1 MTAPSASA
9 VSSPNPP
16 AAARAPLKILLVEDN
31 PGDALLIR
39 VMLAKVGGSQMTL
52 ERTDRLSEALKRLEQ
67 GGINAVLL
75 DLSLP
80 DSQGLETFNRIYER
94 IPQIPILILT
104 GHDDEGVAIRAVHLG
119 AQDYLLKG
127 QVDGPVLLRALLHA
141 LERKRIL
148 EALRENE
155 QRYKL
160 LIETTSDYIYT
171 VTLQNGVAGTTTH
184 GPGCVAVTGYR
195 PDDYARDS
203 TLWHRMIH
211 EDDRAAVLEDAA
223 RAIAGVPT
231 VPVEH
236 RILHKDGLLRWVKH
250 TSVSRRNERGEVIAV
265 EGIISDITERRAAEI
280 RLRNSEALYQ
290 SLVESLPQNI
300 FRKDLRGVFTFVNSG
315 FCKEL
320 GKTAAEILGRTDFDF
335 FPLEL
340 ATRYRADDE
349 RVMASQKLFESV
361 EEHVTPDGQ
370 RLYVQ
375 IVKIPLRDS
384 SERVIGIQGIF
395 WDVTAQK
402 RNEEELRRAADALRT
417 ANAEL
422 KSAQMQLIQAEKM
435 LSVAGLAAGVA
446 HEVKNPLAVLSLGVE
461 FLTHQPFAKQGD
473 FELVLKDMT
482 DAIERANLVI
492 GGLLDFSREKELE
505 LTSESVTA
513 VAERALKLISHLFSN
528 RSIEIIRQFQ
538 NDLPAIHVDRVKIE
552 QVFVNLFTNALH
564 AMPRFGTLSVR
575 AYQKILA
582 EDEAELNPGLRG
594 WDRIRTGDRV
604 VVFEIDDTGSG
615 IPDDKLSRV
624 FDPFYTT
631 KPTNEGTGLGLSVV
645 SKILELHSAMISI
658 RNRPEG
664 GVRVKLFFR
673 APPT

>member
-1 MTAPSASA
+1 MSEATPTPTPASA
-9 VSSPNPP
+9 
-16 AAARAPLKILLVEDN
+16 AERQPLKILLVEDN

-39 VMLAKVGGSQMTL
+39 VMLAKVGGSQTTL
-52 ERTDRLSEALKRLEQ
+52 DRADRLSDALKRLDL

-94 IPQIPILILT
+94 VPQIPILILT
-104 GHDDEGVAIRAVHLG
+104 SHDDEGIAVRAVHHG

-127 QVDGPVLLRALLHA
+127 QVDGPVLLRALHHA

-171 VTLQNGVAGTTTH
+171 VAIQGGVAGVTTH

-203 TLWHRMIH
+203 TLWYRMIH
-211 EDDRAAVLEDAA
+211 ADDRAAVLEDAA
-223 RAIAGVPT
+223 RAVAGLPT

-236 RILHKDGLLRWVKH
+236 RILHKDGRLRWVKH
-250 TSVSRRNERGEVIAV
+250 TSVPRRNERGEVVAV
-265 EGIISDITERRAAEI
+265 DGIISDITERRLAEE

-300 FRKDLRGVFTFVNSG
+300 FRKDLHGVFTFANAS

-320 GKTAAEILGRTDFDF
+320 GRTADQILGRTDFDF
-335 FPLEL
+335 FPHEL
-340 ATRYRADDE
+340 AARYRADDE
-349 RVMASQKLFESV
+349 RVITTQKLFEFV
-361 EEHVTPDGQ
+361 EQHVTPDGHQ
-370 RLYVQ
+370 LSVQ
-375 IVKIPLRDS
+375 VVKIPLLDS
-384 SERVIGIQGIF
+384 NRATIGIQGIF
-395 WDVTAQK
+395 WDITQQK
-402 RNEEELRRAADALRT
+402 RNEEELRRSADALRA

-422 KSAQMQLIQAEKM
+422 KSAQLQLIQAEKM

-461 FLTHQPFAKQGD
+461 FLNQQPFAKQGD
-473 FELVLKDMT
+473 LELVLKDMT
-482 DAIERANLVI
+482 DAIERANVVI

-505 LTSESVTA
+505 LTAESVTA
-513 VAERALKLISHLFSN
+513 VAERALKLISHLLAN

-538 NDLPAIHVDRVKIE
+538 NDLPAISIDRVKIE
-552 QVFVNLFTNALH
+552 QVFVNLFTNAIH

-575 AYQKILA
+575 AYQKTLA

-594 WDRIRTGDRV
+594 WDRIRAGDRV
-604 VVFEIDDTGSG
+604 VVFEIDDTGPG

-645 SKILELHSAMISI
+645 SKILELHNAMISI

-673 APPT
+673 APQS

>member
-1 MTAPSASA
+1 MTEATSTPTPAP
-9 VSSPNPP
+9 
-16 AAARAPLKILLVEDN
+16 ARPPLKILLVEDN

-39 VMLAKVGGSQMTL
+39 VMLAKAGGSQTTL
-52 ERTDRLSEALKRLEQ
+52 ERAERLSDALKRLDQ

-94 IPQIPILILT
+94 TPQIPILVLT
-104 GHDDEGVAIRAVHLG
+104 GHDDEGVAIRAVHHG

-127 QVDGPVLLRALLHA
+127 QVDGPVLLRAVLHA

-171 VTLQNGVAGTTTH
+171 VALQHGVAGATTH

-195 PDDYARDS
+195 PGDYARDS
-203 TLWHRMIH
+203 TLWYRMIH

-223 RAIAGVPT
+223 RAVAGLPT

-236 RILHKDGLLRWVKH
+236 RILHKDGRLRWVKH
-250 TSVSRRNERGEVIAV
+250 TSVSRRNERGEVVAV
-265 EGIISDITERRAAEI
+265 EGIISDITERRSAEE

-300 FRKDLRGVFTFVNSG
+300 FRKDMHGVFTFANAS

-320 GKTAAEILGRTDFDF
+320 GRTSDQILGRTDFDF
-335 FPLEL
+335 FPREL
-340 ATRYRADDE
+340 AARYRADDE
-349 RVMASQKLFESV
+349 RVIASQKLFESV
-361 EEHVTPDGQ
+361 EQHVTPEGRQ
-370 RLYVQ
+370 LSVQ
-375 IVKIPLRDS
+375 VVKIPLLDS
-384 SERVIGIQGIF
+384 NRATIGIQGIF
-395 WDVTAQK
+395 WDITQQK
-402 RNEEELRRAADALRT
+402 RNEEELRRAADALRA

-461 FLTHQPFAKQGD
+461 FLNQQPFAKHAD
-473 FELVLKDMT
+473 FEAVLKDMT

-505 LTSESVTA
+505 LTAESVIA
-513 VAERALKLISHLFSN
+513 VAERALKLINHLLAN
-528 RSIEIIRQFQ
+528 RSIEVIRQFQ
-538 NDLPAIHVDRVKIE
+538 DDLPAITIDRVKIE
-552 QVFVNLFTNALH
+552 QVFVNLFTNAVH

-575 AYQKILA
+575 AYQKTLA

-604 VVFEIDDTGSG
+604 VVFEIDDTGPG

-645 SKILELHSAMISI
+645 SKILELHNAMISL

-664 GVRVKLFFR
+664 GLRVKLFFLAR
-673 APPT
+673 QN

>member
-1 MTAPSASA
+1 MSEATPTPA
-9 VSSPNPP
+9 P
-16 AAARAPLKILLVEDN
+16 AAERQPLKILLVEDN

-52 ERTDRLSEALKRLEQ
+52 ERAERLSDALKRLDQ

-80 DSQGLETFNRIYER
+80 DSQGMETFNRIYER
-94 IPQIPILILT
+94 APQIPILVLT
-104 GHDDEGVAIRAVHLG
+104 GHDDEGVAIRAVHHG

-171 VTLQNGVAGTTTH
+171 VALQNGVAGATTH

-195 PDDYARDS
+195 PGDYARDS
-203 TLWHRMIH
+203 TLWYRMIH
-211 EDDRAAVLEDAA
+211 ADDRAAVLEDAA
-223 RAIAGVPT
+223 RAVAGQPT
-231 VPVEH
+231 TPVEH
-236 RILHKDGLLRWVKH
+236 RILHKDGRLRWVKH

-265 EGIISDITERRAAEI
+265 DGIISDITERRAAEE

-290 SLVESLPQNI
+290 SLVESLPQHI
-300 FRKDLRGVFTFVNSG
+300 FRKDLHGVFTFANAS

-320 GKTAAEILGRTDFDF
+320 GQSADQILGRTDFDF
-335 FPLEL
+335 FPHEL
-340 ATRYRADDE
+340 AARYRADDE
-349 RVMASQKLFESV
+349 RVIATQKLFESV
-361 EEHVTPDGQ
+361 EQHATPDGNQ
-370 RLYVQ
+370 LSVQ
-375 IVKIPLRDS
+375 VVKIPLFDS
-384 SERVIGIQGIF
+384 RREIIGIQGIF
-395 WDVTAQK
+395 WDITPQK
-402 RNEEELRRAADALRT
+402 RSEEELRRSADALRT

-461 FLTHQPFAKQGD
+461 FLNQQPFAKQGD
-473 FELVLKDMT
+473 FDVVLKDMT
-482 DAIERANLVI
+482 DAIERANVVI

-505 LTSESVTA
+505 LTAESVTA
-513 VAERALKLISHLFSN
+513 VAERALKLIGHLLTN
-528 RSIEIIRQFQ
+528 RSIEVVRQFQ
-538 NDLPAIHVDRVKIE
+538 NELPAITIDRVKIE
-552 QVFVNLFTNALH
+552 QVFVNLFTNAVH
-564 AMPRFGTLSVR
+564 AMPRFGSLSVR
-575 AYQKILA
+575 AYQKTLA

-615 IPDDKLSRV
+615 IPEDKLSRI

-664 GVRVKLFFR
+664 GARVKLFFR

>member
-1 MTAPSASA
+1 MTEATSTPTPAP
-9 VSSPNPP
+9 
-16 AAARAPLKILLVEDN
+16 ARPPLKILLVEDN

-39 VMLAKVGGSQMTL
+39 VMLAKVGGSQTTL
-52 ERTDRLSEALKRLEQ
+52 ERADRLSDALKRLDQ

-94 IPQIPILILT
+94 TPQIPILVLT
-104 GHDDEGVAIRAVHLG
+104 GHDDEGVAIRAVHHG

-127 QVDGPVLLRALLHA
+127 QVDGPVLLRAVLHA

-171 VTLQNGVAGTTTH
+171 VALQHGVAGATTH

-195 PDDYARDS
+195 PGDYARDS
-203 TLWHRMIH
+203 TLWYRMIH

-223 RAIAGVPT
+223 RAVAGLPT

-236 RILHKDGLLRWVKH
+236 RILHKDGRLRWVKH
-250 TSVSRRNERGEVIAV
+250 TSVSRRNERGEVVAV
-265 EGIISDITERRAAEI
+265 EGIISDITERRSAEE

-300 FRKDLRGVFTFVNSG
+300 FRKDMHGVFTFANAS

-320 GKTAAEILGRTDFDF
+320 GRTSDQILGRTDFDF
-335 FPLEL
+335 FPREL
-340 ATRYRADDE
+340 AAQYRADDE
-349 RVMASQKLFESV
+349 RVIASQKLFESV
-361 EEHVTPDGQ
+361 EQHVTPEGRQ
-370 RLYVQ
+370 LSVQ
-375 IVKIPLRDS
+375 VVKIPLLDS
-384 SERVIGIQGIF
+384 NRATIGIQGIF
-395 WDVTAQK
+395 WDITQQK
-402 RNEEELRRAADALRT
+402 RNEEELRRAADALRA

-461 FLTHQPFAKQGD
+461 FLNQQPFAKHAD
-473 FELVLKDMT
+473 FEAVLKDMT

-505 LTSESVTA
+505 LTAESVIA
-513 VAERALKLISHLFSN
+513 VAERALKLINHLLAN
-528 RSIEIIRQFQ
+528 RSIEVIRQFQ
-538 NDLPAIHVDRVKIE
+538 DDLPAITIDRVKIE
-552 QVFVNLFTNALH
+552 QVFVNLFTNAVH

-575 AYQKILA
+575 AYQKTLA

-604 VVFEIDDTGSG
+604 VVFEIDDTGPG

-645 SKILELHSAMISI
+645 SKILELHNAMISL

-664 GVRVKLFFR
+664 GLRVKLFFLAR
-673 APPT
+673 QN

>member
-1 MTAPSASA
+1 MTEATSTPTPAP
-9 VSSPNPP
+9 
-16 AAARAPLKILLVEDN
+16 ARPPLKILLVEDN

-39 VMLAKVGGSQMTL
+39 VMLAKVGGSQTTL
-52 ERTDRLSEALKRLEQ
+52 ERADRLSDALKRLDQ

-94 IPQIPILILT
+94 TPQIPILVLT
-104 GHDDEGVAIRAVHLG
+104 GHDDEGVAIRAVHHG

-127 QVDGPVLLRALLHA
+127 QVDGPVLLRAVLHA

-171 VTLQNGVAGTTTH
+171 VALQHGVAGATTH

-195 PDDYARDS
+195 PGDYARDS
-203 TLWHRMIH
+203 TLWYRMIH

-223 RAIAGVPT
+223 RAVAGLPT

-236 RILHKDGLLRWVKH
+236 RILHKDGRLRWVKH
-250 TSVSRRNERGEVIAV
+250 TSVSRRNERGEVVAV
-265 EGIISDITERRAAEI
+265 EGIISDITERRSAEE

-300 FRKDLRGVFTFVNSG
+300 FRKDLHGVFTFANAS

-320 GKTAAEILGRTDFDF
+320 GRTSDQILGRTDFDF
-335 FPLEL
+335 FPREL
-340 ATRYRADDE
+340 AARYRADDE
-349 RVMASQKLFESV
+349 RVIASQKLFESV
-361 EEHVTPDGQ
+361 EQHVTPEGRQ
-370 RLYVQ
+370 LSVQ
-375 IVKIPLRDS
+375 VVKIPLLDS
-384 SERVIGIQGIF
+384 NRATIGIQGIF
-395 WDVTAQK
+395 WDITQQK
-402 RNEEELRRAADALRT
+402 RNEEELRRAADALRA

-461 FLTHQPFAKQGD
+461 FLNQQPFAKHAD
-473 FELVLKDMT
+473 FEAVLKDMT

-505 LTSESVTA
+505 LTAESVIA
-513 VAERALKLISHLFSN
+513 VAERALKLINHLLAN
-528 RSIEIIRQFQ
+528 RSIEVIRQFQ
-538 NDLPAIHVDRVKIE
+538 DDLPAITIDRVKIE
-552 QVFVNLFTNALH
+552 QVFVNLFTNAVH

-575 AYQKILA
+575 AYQKTLA

-604 VVFEIDDTGSG
+604 VVFEIDDTGPG

-645 SKILELHSAMISI
+645 SKILELHNAMISL

-664 GVRVKLFFR
+664 GLRVKLFFLAR
-673 APPT
+673 QN

>member
-1 MTAPSASA
+1 MTEATSTPTPAP
-9 VSSPNPP
+9 
-16 AAARAPLKILLVEDN
+16 ARPPLKILLVEDN

-39 VMLAKVGGSQMTL
+39 VMLAKVGGSQTTL
-52 ERTDRLSEALKRLEQ
+52 ERADRLSDALKRLDQ

-94 IPQIPILILT
+94 TPQIPILVLT
-104 GHDDEGVAIRAVHLG
+104 GHDDEGVAIRAVHHG

-127 QVDGPVLLRALLHA
+127 QVDGPVLLRAVLHA

-171 VTLQNGVAGTTTH
+171 VALQHGVAGATTH

-195 PDDYARDS
+195 PGDYARDS
-203 TLWHRMIH
+203 TLWYRMIH

-223 RAIAGVPT
+223 RAVAGLPT

-236 RILHKDGLLRWVKH
+236 RILHKDGRLRWVKH
-250 TSVSRRNERGEVIAV
+250 TSVSRRNERGEVVAV
-265 EGIISDITERRAAEI
+265 EGIISDITERRSAEE

-300 FRKDLRGVFTFVNSG
+300 FRKDMHGVFTFANAS

-320 GKTAAEILGRTDFDF
+320 GRTSDQILGRTDFDF
-335 FPLEL
+335 FPREL
-340 ATRYRADDE
+340 AARYRADDE
-349 RVMASQKLFESV
+349 RVIASQKLFESV
-361 EEHVTPDGQ
+361 EQHVTPEGRQ
-370 RLYVQ
+370 LSVQ
-375 IVKIPLRDS
+375 VVKIPLLDS
-384 SERVIGIQGIF
+384 NRATIGIQGIF
-395 WDVTAQK
+395 WDITQQK
-402 RNEEELRRAADALRT
+402 RNEEELRRAADALRA

-461 FLTHQPFAKQGD
+461 FLNQQPFAKHAD
-473 FELVLKDMT
+473 FEAVLKDMT

-505 LTSESVTA
+505 LTAESVIA
-513 VAERALKLISHLFSN
+513 VAERALKLINHLLAN
-528 RSIEIIRQFQ
+528 RSIEVIRQFQ
-538 NDLPAIHVDRVKIE
+538 DDLPAITIDRVKIE
-552 QVFVNLFTNALH
+552 QVFVNLFTNAVH

-575 AYQKILA
+575 AYQKTLA

-604 VVFEIDDTGSG
+604 VVFEIDDTGPG

-645 SKILELHSAMISI
+645 SKILELHNAMISL

-664 GVRVKLFFR
+664 GLRVKLFFLAR
-673 APPT
+673 QN

>member
-1 MTAPSASA
+1 MTEATSTPTPAP
-9 VSSPNPP
+9 
-16 AAARAPLKILLVEDN
+16 ARPPLKILLVEDN

-39 VMLAKVGGSQMTL
+39 VMLAKVGGSQTTL
-52 ERTDRLSEALKRLEQ
+52 ERAERLSDALKRLDQ

-94 IPQIPILILT
+94 TPQIPILVLT
-104 GHDDEGVAIRAVHLG
+104 GHDDEGVAIRAVHHG

-127 QVDGPVLLRALLHA
+127 QVDGPVLLRAVLHA

-171 VTLQNGVAGTTTH
+171 VALQHGVAGATTH

-195 PDDYARDS
+195 PGDYARDS
-203 TLWHRMIH
+203 TLWYRMIH

-223 RAIAGVPT
+223 RAVAGLPT

-236 RILHKDGLLRWVKH
+236 RILHKDGRLRWVKH
-250 TSVSRRNERGEVIAV
+250 TSVSRRNERGEVVAV
-265 EGIISDITERRAAEI
+265 EGIISDITERRSAEE

-300 FRKDLRGVFTFVNSG
+300 FRKDLHGVFTFANAS

-320 GKTAAEILGRTDFDF
+320 GRTSDQILGRTDFDF
-335 FPLEL
+335 FPREL
-340 ATRYRADDE
+340 AAQYRADDE
-349 RVMASQKLFESV
+349 RVIASQKLFESV
-361 EEHVTPDGQ
+361 EQHVTPEGRQ
-370 RLYVQ
+370 LSVQ
-375 IVKIPLRDS
+375 VVKIPLLDS
-384 SERVIGIQGIF
+384 NRATIGIQGIF
-395 WDVTAQK
+395 WDITQQK
-402 RNEEELRRAADALRT
+402 RNEEELRRAADALRA

-461 FLTHQPFAKQGD
+461 FLNQQPFAKHAD
-473 FELVLKDMT
+473 FEAVLKDMT

-505 LTSESVTA
+505 LTAESVIA
-513 VAERALKLISHLFSN
+513 VAERALKLINHLLAN
-528 RSIEIIRQFQ
+528 RSIEVIRQFQ
-538 NDLPAIHVDRVKIE
+538 DDLPAITIDRVKIE
-552 QVFVNLFTNALH
+552 QVFVNLFTNAVH

-575 AYQKILA
+575 AYQKTLA

-604 VVFEIDDTGSG
+604 VVFEIDDTGPG

-645 SKILELHSAMISI
+645 SKILELHNAMISL

-664 GVRVKLFFR
+664 GLRVKLFFLAR
-673 APPT
+673 QN